1 MDVVVFGDRVFNF
14 QINKVKKRSVKL
26 KCNADDSSPEYI
38 YPSASYAQDLFKPWL
53 RPYARSL
60 DFQPIFHPSVNF
72 LVSGLSFRLNS
83 RYFSADCQNFDQFLT
98 ISWAPCC
105 KFELNM
111 WRPYTLAYLQKR
123 YQEWK
128 EEVARVSDWVMDA
141 RSGFWVIRTTQKCA
155 FSHFSKRIIITEYWQ
170 RLHM

>member
-14 QINKVKKRSVKL
+14 QINKVKKRKNWNVRL
-26 KCNADDSSPEYI
+26 TTRHPNI
-38 YPSASYAQDLFKPWL
+38 YLFERLVLFKPWL

-111 WRPYTLAYLQKR
+111 WKPYTLAYLQKR

-128 EEVARVSDWVMDA
+128 EEVARVSDWVMEE
-141 RSGFWVIRTTQKCA
+141 RSEFWVIRTTQKCA